1 MCQQC
6 LVFFDWIVRVHP
18 PDAMTEKYPASMFFN
33 SFAANIFDLL
43 PAVFVI
49 VSITLP
55 GRNSNLILCYK
66 LHKSLS
72 AGLCRKTLY
81 IETYRWAL

>member
-1 MCQQC
+1 MCQQWP
-6 LVFFDWIVRVHP
+6 VFFDWSVRVHP
-18 PDAMTEKYPASMFFN
+18 PDAMTEKYLVSMFFS
-33 SFAANIFDLL
+33 SFAVNIFDLL

-49 VSITLP
+49 VSITLS
-55 GRNSNLILCYK
+55 GRNSNLILCHK

-81 IETYRWAL
+81 IETYRWVL

>member
-33 SFAANIFDLL
+33 SFAVNIFDLL

-49 VSITLP
+49 VYITLSGKKINP
-55 GRNSNLILCYK
+55 NLYHRQHNLMRMK
-66 LHKSLS
+66 L
-72 AGLCRKTLY
+72 GNVNRKL
-81 IETYRWAL
+81 